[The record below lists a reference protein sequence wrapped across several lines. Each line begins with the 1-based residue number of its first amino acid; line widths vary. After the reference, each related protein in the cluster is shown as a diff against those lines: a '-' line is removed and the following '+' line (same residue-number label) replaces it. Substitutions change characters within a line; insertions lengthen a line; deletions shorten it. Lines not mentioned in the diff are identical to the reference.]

1 MKLKSILI
9 AIAFLIVSLI
19 PTSLYAQEKDLKS
32 LTAIQYRTHVQDEGW
47 QSWRNNGELSGTTGQ
62 GKRVEAIEIKS
73 DNASI
78 ESELKYRVHIQDE
91 GWQSW
96 KSSGELAGTV
106 GKSKRIE
113 AIEIK
118 IGNNSEYS
126 IKYRAH
132 VQDEGWQSW
141 RNNGELAGTTG
152 QVKRIEAI
160 EIDIESVSP
169 PDITYQAHVQD
180 EGWQSWRSNG
190 ELAGTTGQSKRVEAL
205 RLELKNTIGIENLKY
220 RVHVQDEGWQS
231 WKSNGELAGT
241 IGQSKRIEAIEIKL
255 ENREG
260 YEAQYRA
267 HVQYEGWQ
275 PWKSNGEL
283 AGTTGQG
290 KRVEAVE
297 IRIGKVG
304 ELPPTNPEEIVKIMY
319 TIPESLNVRTGPGTS
334 YDKIGTL
341 SKGSKVE
348 VVEEL
353 NGWSKIK
360 FNDGYGY
367 VSTGYLTETP
377 EEAVKIMY
385 TTPESLNVRIGPG
398 TSYDKIGTLSKG
410 SKVEVVE
417 ESDGWSKIKFNDGY
431 GYVSTSY
438 LTETPEESVKIMYT
452 TPESLNV
459 RTGPGTS
466 YDKIGTLS
474 KGSKVEVVEES
485 DGWSKIKF
493 NDGYGYVSTNYL
505 SESSD
510 VGSGQQPLP
519 VPSHTP
525 SYVDS
530 PQNPEII
537 DSSQDIY
544 QNKINVNKKNID
556 GLKGLAIG
564 TNGDFNINYQLY
576 SDGSWKYG
584 ENGQE
589 VDCGQMPVEG
599 IKIKIG
605 QEPENYHIFY
615 RTKIKN
621 QGWQAWVKDGYIS
634 GELGSGKNIED
645 LEVRVVVSNRSDAM
659 VKPTLAIDTGHNVSL
674 SGAINGIYSE
684 SYLTKTVSEKVIYKL
699 RSMGY
704 NVVDTLPVGEHT
716 QAQELEKR
724 TQVAKLNEVEK
735 FVSIHFNSG
744 PEGANG
750 SEVYYSLEPGSS
762 QMATNVLNNIVSE
775 FGFRNRDI
783 KEGDHLYVLRN
794 TNMPAILVEG
804 CFLDNIDMN
813 KFISKGSS
821 AYDIMADSIIR
832 GII

>member
-19 PTSLYAQEKDLKS
+19 PSSLYAQEKDLKS
-32 LTAIQYRTHVQDEGW
+32 LTAIQYRAHVEDEGW
-47 QSWRNNGELSGTTGQ
+47 QSWRNNGELAGTTGQ

-73 DNASI
+73 NNASI
-78 ESELKYRVHIQDE
+78 ESELKYRVHVQDE

-118 IGNNSEYS
+118 IGNNSAYS

-132 VQDEGWQSW
+132 VEDEGWQSW

-152 QVKRIEAI
+152 QGKRIEAI

-169 PDITYQAHVQD
+169 PDITYQAHVED

-190 ELAGTTGQSKRVEAL
+190 ELAGTTGQGKRVEAL

-290 KRVEAVE
+290 KRVEALE

-304 ELPPTNPEEIVKIMY
+304 ELPPTNPDETMKIMY
-319 TIPESLNVRTGPGTS
+319 TIPESLNVRT
-334 YDKIGTL
+334 
-341 SKGSKVE
+341 
-348 VVEEL
+348 
-353 NGWSKIK
+353 
-360 FNDGYGY
+360 
-367 VSTGYLTETP
+367 
-377 EEAVKIMY
+377 
-385 TTPESLNVRIGPG
+385 GPG

-519 VPSHTP
+519 VPTHTP

-537 DSSQDIY
+537 DSSQDVY

-556 GLKGLAIG
+556 GIKGLAIG
-564 TNGDFNINYQLY
+564 TNGDFNISYQLY
-576 SDGSWKYG
+576 SNGSWKYG

-599 IKIKIG
+599 IKIEIG

-634 GELGSGKNIED
+634 GELGSCKNIED

-762 QMATNVLNNIVSE
+762 EMATNVLNNIVSE

-821 AYDIMADSIIR
+821 AYDIMADAIIR